1 METVSETEDTT
12 SADSTPIK
20 VLLVDDQSLIRMG
33 FRMVLESADDI
44 EVVGEAADGDTGM
57 KMVKALKPD
66 VVLMDVRMPNMN
78 GIEATAEIVAAYP
91 DVKVLILTTFDLDEY
106 AFGALRAGASG
117 FLLKDAKPEELIA
130 AIRNVAHGD
139 ATISPRVTRR
149 MLEMFA
155 PMLPGEEESD
165 AQETDLSLLSSL
177 TERET
182 EVLKLIAEGY
192 TNQEIAERLFISMTT
207 VKTHVGNILEKIGAQ
222 NRVQAVIFAFQHGLV
237 EV

>member
-1 METVSETEDTT
+1 MSETEDTT

-165 AQETDLSLLSSL
+165 AEDTDLSLLNSL